1 MNKIK
6 RSVFLFLLFFFSVSA
21 VSAVSAA
28 CLDEGDE
35 IMLTGILKKEIIY
48 GPPGWG
54 EHPQSDEKITYWFIY
69 PDKVPGCFN
78 ALDDD
83 IRHYSKKLQ
92 IIMVDNQYNEYR
104 KLLGKDVELKG
115 KVIFASSPYHSTPVL
130 IFNVSNVEAVKGD

>member
-1 MNKIK
+1 MNRII
-6 RSVFLFLLFFFSVSA
+6 RSFFLFLLFFFSVSA
-21 VSAVSAA
+21 VSAVSA

-35 IMLTGILKKEIIY
+35 ITLTGILKKEIIY

-69 PDKVPGCFN
+69 PDKAPGCFN
-78 ALDDD
+78 AMDDD

-92 IIMVDNQYNEYR
+92 IIMVDNEYNEYR

-130 IFNVSNVEAVKGD
+130 IFNVSNVEVVKGD